1 MSKRLDEHLGA
12 VGYDDLFASVNPAAE
27 VAMVKIAAGAVIKR
41 GTVITGA
48 AGGNMAVAAAA
59 LDAENAVYI
68 VAEDTTADATT
79 AVVYRTGHF
88 VTGKLL
94 TNGTYALTAA
104 DKEVLRKSGILLTDG
119 VEY

>member
-48 AGGNMAVAAAA
+48 AGGNMAVVAAA

-94 TNGTYALTAA
+94 TNDNYALTAA
-104 DKEVLRKSGILLTDG
+104 DKEVMRKSGILLTDG